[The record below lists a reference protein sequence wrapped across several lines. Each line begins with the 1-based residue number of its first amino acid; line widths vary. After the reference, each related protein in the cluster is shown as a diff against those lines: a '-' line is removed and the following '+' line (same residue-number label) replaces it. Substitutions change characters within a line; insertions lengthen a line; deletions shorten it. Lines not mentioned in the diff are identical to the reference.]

1 MSRMSVVRIGASLLS
16 LVALLLAAPTPAAA
30 YVGPGA
36 VLAVVGAAIAVVA
49 AVFVTVGG
57 FVWYPVKRL
66 MKAIGRGEEESPP
79 DE

>member
-1 MSRMSVVRIGASLLS
+1 MKRAFRIGARLAVLVGLS
-16 LVALLLAAPTPAAA
+16 LAIPTPAAA

-36 VLAVVGAAIAVVA
+36 VLAVVGAAVAVVG

-57 FVWYPVKRL
+57 FVWYPVKRVL
-66 MKAIGRGEEESPP
+66 KALGRGEEESPP